1 MNDEIE
7 VGAIGE
13 KKKSMQ
19 DIIDM
24 MQAQIQASGSVT
36 AGSSVGALAGKPA
49 DPGLRMVNGPKKGVM
64 ATASAGNALIQL
76 DPPRNTNKASA
87 ERVVVMLQAKADSL
101 ARVESQKRQEENAV
115 AFEKKYAN
123 QRTLIWSEV
132 SKDTSADGE
141 SASTKAFRW
150 IMVAAQMAAAIIA
163 SVASGGAAV
172 GLIVG
177 AAMALATAIA
187 EESGGTKALKDVI
200 SLSLQQN
207 NGMSKKD
214 ADAAAGQ
221 ITDTVLAVVQTVAS
235 CGAGAAANASESAAK
250 EVIKVGMNEAARSAV
265 NKAATEATSAAVK
278 TAESAVK
285 TAEGT
290 LKGAQEAL
298 KGAKEIG
305 GEALKTAEQAVKDAQ
320 TALNSAQKA
329 LESAK
334 EFQGQ
339 VKSAINE
346 IAKETENAL
355 KKAAD
360 DGIEIV
366 QKNAT
371 EAVDDAYTALT
382 GKLTA
387 GLKDTDPAKLAQVET
402 SIKNTLGNVQRDTTD
417 LMTRAEKVA
426 KIEKG
431 LDMVGKAVK
440 TAKGAVNL
448 SDQVKQIKT
457 QNEVEVLKAQEEV
470 AQSDMEGFNEKLSAE
485 YETEKKS
492 FNRISNLMDN
502 VVRMADSHEKSL
514 QEATMWA

>member
-1 MNDEIE
+1 MSDEKIE
-7 VGAIGE
+7 GIGE

-24 MQAQIQASGSVT
+24 MQAQIQASASVT
-36 AGSSVGALAGKPA
+36 AGSSVDAPTGKPA
-49 DPGLRMVNGPKKGVM
+49 DPGLRMVNGPKKGVI
-64 ATASAGNALIQL
+64 ATANAGNSPIQL

-87 ERVVVMLQAKADSL
+87 ERVVVMLQAKADSQ
-101 ARVESQKRQEENAV
+101 ARVESQKRQEGNAV
-115 AFEKKYAN
+115 AFAKKYASQKN
-123 QRTLIWSEV
+123 LIWNQV
-132 SKDTSADGE
+132 AKDDSADGE

-150 IMVAAQMAAAIIA
+150 IMVAAQIAAAIIA
-163 SVASGGAAV
+163 SVATGGAAV

-207 NGMSKKD
+207 NGMTKKE

-250 EVIKVGMNEAARSAV
+250 EVIKVGMNEAARGAV
-265 NKAATEATSAAVK
+265 SKAATEATGAAVK
-278 TAESAVK
+278 SAESAVK
-285 TAEGT
+285 AAEGT

-320 TALNSAQKA
+320 TALNSAQKT

-339 VKSAINE
+339 VKGALNE
-346 IAKETENAL
+346 IAEEAKEAI

-360 DGIEIV
+360 DGVEIV

-371 EAVDDAYTALT
+371 EAVDNACTALT
-382 GKLTA
+382 DKLTA
-387 GLKDTDPAKLAQVET
+387 GLKDTDPAKLAKVET
-402 SIKNTLGNVQRDTTD
+402 SIKNTLGNIQRDTTD
-417 LMTRAEKVA
+417 LMTKAEKIA

-431 LDMVGKAVK
+431 LDMVGKAVQ

-448 SDQVKQIKT
+448 SDRVNQIKT
-457 QNEVEVLKAQEEV
+457 KNEVEVLKAQEEV
-470 AQSDMEGFNEKLSAE
+470 AQTDMEGFNEKLSAE

-492 FNRISNLMDN
+492 FNRISNLMDT
-502 VVRMADSHEKSL
+502 VVQMADSHEKSL
-514 QEATMWA
+514 QEATMWV